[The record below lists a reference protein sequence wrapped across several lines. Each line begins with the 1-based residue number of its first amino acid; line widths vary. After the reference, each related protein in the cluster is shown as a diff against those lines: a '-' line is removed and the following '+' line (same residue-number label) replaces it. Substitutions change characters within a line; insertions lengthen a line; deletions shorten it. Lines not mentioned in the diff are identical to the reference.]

1 MPVMFL
7 TSTTGGNGM
16 SQLLTDIGTT
26 LTSIVG
32 WFGTI
37 VDALTNADGDL
48 NALFPLLA
56 LGIGISICFAGVKV
70 VRSFAWGA

>member
-1 MPVMFL
+1 MSVMFL

-16 SQLLTDIGTT
+16 SGLLTEVGTV
-26 LTSIVG
+26 LTELIG
-32 WFGTI
+32 WFGTVI
-37 VDALTNADGDL
+37 SALATEGGEL

-56 LGIGISICFAGVKV
+56 LGIGVSLLYAAVKV